1 MHFSLNQSKIYQ
13 NIFNV
18 FKTWGNMAQPPKFPP
33 EISASDTQ
41 GKLSVTISNF
51 LKSNQRQQFQWGKTT
66 ERQTQRKQREGQMGE
81 GWRNKTEQQ
90 MHRRKE

>member
-1 MHFSLNQSKIYQ
+1 MFSRHGAIWHNH
-13 NIFNV
+13 
-18 FKTWGNMAQPPKFPP
+18 PKFPP